1 MNKTDK
7 IKIYG
12 FEMSRISEVYLS
24 TLSSFMKPQGLER
37 YFFPLLYLCEHSSEL
52 TQKDLAEVIRRDKVY
67 TMRIVDYLCDK
78 GLLERQKDCHD
89 RRCQI
94 LGVTDKGNA
103 LAPKIIAGIKKT
115 DELLFHNFS
124 DEEKQFFK
132 SGMTKLYETIT
143 TLPEPEFIVKA
154 FKKEKNN

>member
-1 MNKTDK
+1 MEK

-24 TLSSFMKPQGLER
+24 TLSSIMKPQGLER
-37 YFFPLLYLCEHSSEL
+37 YFFPLIYLTEHSGEL
-52 TQKDLAEVIRRDKVY
+52 TQKDLAEAIRRDKVH

-78 GLLERQKDCHD
+78 DLLIRKQDCND

-94 LGVTDKGNA
+94 LEVTDKAKA
-103 LAPKIIAGIKKT
+103 LIPKIKEGIAKT

-124 DEEKQFFK
+124 AEEKAVFK
-132 SGMTKLYETIT
+132 AGMSKLFATIN
-143 TLPEPEFIVKA
+143 TLPDPEFIVQA
-154 FKKEKNN
+154 FKRNNK